1 MALLEDGAW
10 QGKVWTGS
18 WTDASGGTYEAVEP
32 ATG

>member
-18 WTDASGGTYEAVEP
+18 WTDGVRRHVRGGGA
-32 ATG
+32 GDR